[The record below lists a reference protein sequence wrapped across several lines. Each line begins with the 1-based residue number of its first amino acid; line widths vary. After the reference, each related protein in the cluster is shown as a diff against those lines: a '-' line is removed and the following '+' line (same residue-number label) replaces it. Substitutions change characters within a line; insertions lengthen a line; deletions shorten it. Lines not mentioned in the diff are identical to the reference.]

1 MKRLLIILT
10 LILVPSLAAAQVA
23 PTREGLTGLP
33 IEKIEVTGN
42 TSVAES
48 TIKVYLGLE
57 QGSLFFPEAIRTNYL
72 NLWQTGLFDN
82 VKIEADRGETGVLV
96 KVTVAERPRIGAIEY
111 RGNKELTT
119 ANIAEALEIGKVDL
133 NVGRTVD
140 QTKIRR
146 AAEVIET
153 AYAENGFEGVTVT
166 PLLEDRPTPNEKRVV
181 FVINEGIKARIDKI
195 VFDGN
200 DRFSDWRLR
209 RAMKEVKSHNL
220 YTWARKRNLYI
231 PSKLDADLELVR
243 NLYLDNGYKDIQFG
257 DPVIEQTAP
266 KRPFPLIGKKAPQVR
281 LTIPVKEGT
290 VHMFRNVSITGNT
303 VFTEEMVIGKWPLEE
318 GEILRR
324 APIQQRIEFFE
335 EAYRRRG
342 YIYAYI
348 NSKYNEV
355 EENVVDVEI
364 EVFEGDQFRLGRLE
378 FEGNT
383 TTKDKVLRREI
394 FLNEGMIMDME
405 TFKASMYKIGQLGY
419 FKVTENPDFQV
430 NPEEKTVDITVKGR
444 EEGKNDIQFG
454 GGYSEAYGFFGTFQ
468 FSTRNLLGN
477 GNTLGLSYQRGRRQD
492 FFSLAYADPWFMDRP
507 HSLGLSVFNRNT
519 ILPESVGFESRGK
532 GGTASY
538 GYRIGRFES
547 LSFTYGYENRTE
559 RTEFVAPPDDNGNIP
574 LPDVF
579 DSQFTT
585 SAVIPAYRYDS
596 RDNPFDTFR
605 GTRFSAAVS
614 YSGGPILGGSINILK
629 PILNFT
635 YYRPFSNR
643 SSIAFNAE
651 GGTIF
656 PLDDDCANFFD
667 DLSDFEN
674 RLCVPRSERFFVGGE
689 QSVRG
694 FNAYSLGPR
703 EEVNGVESVVGGYTY
718 SVFNIEYIQRIND
731 PLRFVLFADAG
742 QAFGYKET
750 YDLSKLRFS
759 LGAEVR
765 VFLPVFQFPLRFI
778 YAWNPDKQVGD
789 RFESFQFSIGNTF

>member
-1 MKRLLIILT
+1 M
-10 LILVPSLAAAQVA
+10 PSLAMGQLA
-23 PTREGLTGLP
+23 PTREGLAGLP
-33 IEKIEVTGN
+33 IEKVEVSGN

-48 TIKVYLGLE
+48 TIQVYLGLE
-57 QGSLFFPEAIRTNYL
+57 VGSLFFPESVRTNFL
-72 NLWQTGLFDN
+72 NLWQTGLFDD
-82 VKIEADRGETGVLV
+82 VKVEADRGETGVILR
-96 KVTVAERPRIGAIEY
+96 VTVAERPRIGAIEY
-111 RGNKELTT
+111 RGNKELNTS
-119 ANIAEALEIGKVDL
+119 NIAEALEIGKVDL

-140 QTKIRR
+140 QAKIRR

-153 AYAENGFEGVTVT
+153 AYAENGYDGVTVT
-166 PLLEDRPTPNEKRVV
+166 PRLEDRPTPNEKRVV
-181 FVINEGIKARIDKI
+181 FEINEGIKARVAKI

-200 DRFSDWRLR
+200 ERFADWRIR
-209 RAMKEVKSHNL
+209 RAMKEVKGHNL

-243 NLYLDNGYKDIQFG
+243 NMYLDNGYKDVQFG

-266 KRPFPLIGKKAPQVR
+266 KRPFPFLGKKAPQVK

-290 VHMFRNVSITGNT
+290 VHHFRGVTVTGNT
-303 VFTEEMVIGKWPLEE
+303 VFTDEMMIGKWPLEE
-318 GEILRR
+318 GEVLERT
-324 APIQQRIEFFE
+324 PIQQRIEFFE

-348 NSKYNEV
+348 NSVYNEV

-364 EVFEGDQFRLGRLE
+364 EVYEGDQFRLGRLE

-383 TTKDKVLRREI
+383 TTRDKVLRREI

-405 TFKASMYKIGQLGY
+405 TFKASMYKIGQLGF
-419 FKVTENPDFQV
+419 FKVTENPDFKV
-430 NPEEKTVDITVKGR
+430 NPEDKTVDITVKGR

-477 GNTLGLSYQRGRRQD
+477 GNTLGVSYQRGSRQD
-492 FFSLAYADPWFMDRP
+492 FFSLAYADPWFLDKP
-507 HSLGLSVFNRNT
+507 HSLGVSVFNRNT
-519 ILPESVGFESRGK
+519 ILPASVGFESRGK

-547 LSFTYGYENRTE
+547 LSFTYGFENRTE
-559 RTEFVAPPDDNGNIP
+559 RTQFVAPPDDNGNIP

-579 DSQFTT
+579 DSEFTT

-605 GTRFSAAVS
+605 GTKFSAAFS
-614 YSGGPILGGSINILK
+614 YVGGPVLGGTINILK
-629 PILNFT
+629 PIVNYT
-635 YYRPFSNR
+635 YYRPFTSK
-643 SSIAFNAE
+643 SSLAFNGEA
-651 GGTIF
+651 GAIF
-656 PLDDDCANFFD
+656 PLEDDCANFFD
-667 DLSDFEN
+667 DLGDFDN

-694 FNAYSLGPR
+694 FDAYSLGPR
-703 EEVNGVESVVGGYTY
+703 EAVNGISSVVGGYSY
-718 SVFNIEYIQRIND
+718 SVFNIEYIQRINE

-742 QAFGYKET
+742 QAFAYKEN
-750 YDLSKLRFS
+750 YDFGALRFS
-759 LGAEVR
+759 VGAEVR

-778 YAWNPDKQVGD
+778 YAWNPDEQPGD
-789 RFESFQFSIGNTF
+789 RFEAFQFSIGNTF

>member
-1 MKRLLIILT
+1 LLL
-10 LILVPSLAAAQVA
+10 PSLATAQLA

-33 IEKIEVTGN
+33 IEKVEVTGN

-48 TIKVYLGLE
+48 TIRVYLGLE
-57 QGSLFFPEAIRTNYL
+57 TGSLFFPESIRTNYL
-72 NLWQTGLFDN
+72 NLWQTGLFDD
-82 VKIEADRGETGVLV
+82 VKVEAEKGETGVLV
-96 KVTVAERPRIGAIEY
+96 KVTVVERPRIGAIEY

-140 QTKIRR
+140 QVKLRR

-166 PLLEDRPTPNEKRVV
+166 PRIEDRPTPNEKRVV
-181 FVINEGIKARIDKI
+181 FEINEGIKARVDKI
-195 VFDGN
+195 IFDGN

-209 RAMKEVKSHNL
+209 RAMKEVKSHNV

-231 PSKLDADLELVR
+231 PSKLDGDLELVR
-243 NLYLDNGYKDIQFG
+243 NLYLDNGYKDVQFG

-266 KRPFPLIGKKAPQVR
+266 KRPFPFIGKKAPRVR

-290 VHMFRNVSITGNT
+290 VHSFRSVSVTGNT
-303 VFTEEMVIGKWPLEE
+303 VFTEEMMIGKWPLEE

-324 APIQQRIEFFE
+324 APIQERIEFFE

-355 EENVVDVEI
+355 EEDVVDVEI

-405 TFKASMYKIGQLGY
+405 TFKASMYKIGQLGF

-477 GNTLGLSYQRGRRQD
+477 GNTLGVSYQRGRRQD

-547 LSFTYGYENRTE
+547 ISFTYGYEDRTE
-559 RTEFVAPPDDNGNIP
+559 RTEFVAPPDENGNIP

-579 DSQFTT
+579 DNRFTT

-605 GTRFSAAVS
+605 GTRFNAALS
-614 YSGGPILGGSINILK
+614 YVGGPILGGSINILK
-629 PILNFT
+629 PVLNFS
-635 YYRPFSNR
+635 YYRPISQR

-656 PLDDDCANFFD
+656 PLDDDCANFFE

-694 FNAYSLGPR
+694 FDAYSLGPR
-703 EEVNGVESVVGGYTY
+703 EEVNGIESVVGGYTY
-718 SVFNIEYIQRIND
+718 SVFNLEYIQRIND

-742 QAFGYKET
+742 QAYGYKQT
-750 YDLSKLRFS
+750 YDLSELRFS

-778 YAWNPDKQVGD
+778 YAWNPDEQPGD
-789 RFESFQFSIGNTF
+789 RFQSFQFSIGNTF